1 MKKTAALLLCLILCF
16 SCSFALAD
24 AATVTG
30 NVVADTSIS
39 IAAPIGGTVDQ
50 VAVSAGMHVDAG
62 AMIASLSPTVF
73 CAQEDGVVRIFGQPG
88 DDTEAVTARYGAVA
102 YVEPACSHTVSAS
115 TRQAYDAESNRIIH
129 PGEKVYLRSYSDT
142 RNVGEGQVTVVS
154 GTSYTVEITAGSF
167 STGESVNVFRENTY
181 LAATRIGR
189 GSVAHADPKAYAGSG
204 SIVRFLVNDGDEVKK
219 GDPLFE
225 TLSGQFDRFEMT
237 GSDIVSSV
245 SGIVKTV
252 SVTPGVAVEKGAAAA
267 EIYPDDALRVEVSV
281 SETNLRYLPVG
292 SKVTVEFP
300 YLQESIVTVEGT
312 VERVSFLNDGVNPDA
327 GDESESSGE
336 AYYLA
341 YIAFAPVDGV
351 RIGMSAVVTSAP
363 DALSEARE

>member
-1 MKKTAALLLCLILCF
+1 MLKKFRGVMVMLKECFAMSLRNIMSNRVRSFLTVLGILIGVTAVIALITTVSGF
-16 SCSFALAD
+16 SGTLSSSFLNMGAGTL
-24 AATVTG
+24 TVSVTG
-30 NVVADTSIS
+30 SDLKSGLTAEDLKTLAEEI
-39 IAAPIGGTVDQ
+39 D
-50 VAVSAGMHVDAG
+50 AVEGVT
-62 AMIASLSPTVF
+62 PTVSF
-73 CAQEDGVVRIFGQPG
+73 RTRVARNSEYK
-88 DDTEAVTARYGAVA
+88 TNVT
-102 YVEPACSHTVSAS
+102 
-115 TRQAYDAESNRIIH
+115 I
-129 PGEKVYLRSYSDT
+129 
-142 RNVGEGQVTVVS
+142 S
-154 GTSYTVEITAGSF
+154 GK
-167 STGESVNVFRENTY
+167 NTY

-237 GSDIVSSV
+237 GSDIASSV

>member
-1 MKKTAALLLCLILCF
+1 MKKSAAMLLCLILCL
-16 SCSFALAD
+16 SALSALAD

-30 NVVADTSIS
+30 KVVADTSVS

-50 VAVSAGMHVDAG
+50 VAVSAGMHVNSGDV
-62 AMIASLSPTVF
+62 IASLSPTVV
-73 CAQEDGVVRIFGQPG
+73 CAQEDGVVRLFGQPG

-102 YVEPACSHTVSAS
+102 YVEPACSHTISAS
-115 TRQAYDAESNRIIH
+115 TKYAYDAESNRLIH

-142 RNVGEGQVTVVS
+142 KIVGEGLVTMVS
-154 GTSYTVEITAGSF
+154 GTSFTVEITSGVF

-181 LAATRIGR
+181 LSVTRIGR
-189 GSVAHADPKAYAGSG
+189 GSVSHTDPKAYAGSG
-204 SIVRFLVNDGDEVKK
+204 SIVRFLVQDGGAVKK

-237 GSDIVSSV
+237 GSDIASSV
-245 SGIVKTV
+245 SGIVKAV
-252 SVTPGVAVEKGAAAA
+252 SVTPGSTVEKGASAA

-300 YLQESIVTVEGT
+300 YLDESIVTVQGT
-312 VERVSFLNDGVNPDA
+312 VERVSFLADGANPDA
-327 GDESESSGE
+327 TDESAASDES
-336 AYYLA
+336 YYLA
-341 YIAFAPVDGV
+341 YIAIEPTQGV

-363 DALSEARE
+363 DAADALE